1 MQSIFKDG
9 DAGVSGYVP
18 TDGESTPAPTPT
30 PIPEKEEE
38 SVPAPDAATP
48 DNSEPS
54 TTPILEPTPTPLP
67 TVPTDVAQPSDPV
80 VPPIE
85 SKELDLYCGKGR
97 KKLKGKPG
105 VTNFIFEKLEKFSE
119 KNADHIVKLNR
130 KEDDMIH
137 LDEKLYGLPD
147 DWCFAKT
154 KSKRKLIKLAKSDVD
169 LIYFQKKRFLCINCN
184 GKDKGFGDL
193 DEGGLLAILK
203 W

>member
-1 MQSIFKDG
+1 
-9 DAGVSGYVP
+9 
-18 TDGESTPAPTPT
+18 
-30 PIPEKEEE
+30 
-38 SVPAPDAATP
+38 
-48 DNSEPS
+48 
-54 TTPILEPTPTPLP
+54 
-67 TVPTDVAQPSDPV
+67 
-80 VPPIE
+80 
-85 SKELDLYCGKGR
+85 
-97 KKLKGKPG
+97 